1 MTDAGEVEQWLRRRV
16 LGLLHAGRLKPGERL
31 PSIRQVAGS
40 TGADHRAVA
49 DAYRVLERDGLVSIR
64 PGSGVYLAHPGQS
77 GGAVSESIRW
87 MAGLLLD
94 GWERGLP
101 RAEVGE
107 LVRRSTAARP
117 RCACLESND
126 DHMVAV
132 CAELEGDFG
141 VEPVPLRVDPTTA
154 ARDIPPA
161 KLAGVDLVVTTV
173 FHADLAR
180 AAALRAGKPFVV
192 LTLHPDFST
201 EVDRVLQGPSVT
213 VVYVDP
219 RYEDR
224 ARLFLAVTPYLDRI
238 RFVPLDRL
246 GDLPLDLARPDV
258 LLTRAARRQLGM
270 DDFHLVPPPPP
281 VVSSES
287 ARELFGAIVRLALGD
302 GAGAPEAG

>member
-1 MTDAGEVEQWLRRRV
+1 MTEAAGVDQWLRRRV
-16 LGLLHAGRLKPGERL
+16 LGLMHAGRVKPGERL
-31 PSIRQVAGS
+31 PSIREVARS

-49 DAYRVLERDGLVSIR
+49 DAYRVLEKEGLVR
-64 PGSGVYLAHPGQS
+64 VRAGSGVYLADPGQS

-87 MAGLLLD
+87 MTGLLLD
-94 GWERGLP
+94 GWERGLS
-101 RAEVGE
+101 RGEVGE

-117 RCACLESND
+117 RCACLESNE

-132 CAELEGDFG
+132 CAELEDDFG
-141 VEPVPLRVDPTTA
+141 VEPVPLRVDPATA
-154 ARDIPPA
+154 ARDIPPG
-161 KLAGVDLVVTTV
+161 KLAAVDLVVTTV

-201 EVDRVLQGPSVT
+201 EVGRVLQEPSVT

-224 ARLFLAVTPYLDRI
+224 ARHFLAVTPYLDRI
-238 RFVPLDRL
+238 RFVPVDGL

-258 LLTRAARRQLGM
+258 LLTRAARRRLGM
-270 DDFHLVPPPPP
+270 EDFHLVPPPPP

-287 ARELFGAIVRLALGD
+287 ARELLDAIVRLALQD
-302 GAGAPEAG
+302 A

>member
-1 MTDAGEVEQWLRRRV
+1 MNEPGEVEQWLRRRV

-31 PSIRQVAGS
+31 PSIRQVSGS
-40 TGADHRAVA
+40 TGADHRVVA
-49 DAYRVLERDGLVSIR
+49 DAYRVLERDGLVTIR
-64 PGSGVYLAHPGQS
+64 PGSGVYLAYPGQS

-87 MAGLLLD
+87 MSGLLLD

-107 LVRRSTAARP
+107 VVRRSTETRP
-117 RCACLESND
+117 RCACLESNE

-132 CAELEGDFG
+132 CAELEDDFG
-141 VEPVPLRVDPTTA
+141 LEPVPLRVDPTTE
-154 ARDIPPA
+154 ARDIPPGN
-161 KLAGVDLVVTTV
+161 LARVDLVVTTV

-201 EVDRVLQGPSVT
+201 EVDRVLQEPSVT

-224 ARLFLAVTPYLDRI
+224 ARVFLAVTPYLDRI
-238 RFVPLDRL
+238 RFVPVDRV
-246 GDLPLDLARPDV
+246 GDLPLDLARPHV
-258 LLTRAARRQLGM
+258 LLTRAARRRLGM

-287 ARELFGAIVRLALGD
+287 ARELFDVIVRLALQNEPG
-302 GAGAPEAG
+302 